1 MTTTS
6 RTRDTADATAYQAAQ
21 RNIVAA
27 SNRRAAA
34 SQEALL
40 VGIERRKMAR
50 AVTHLAGTVGAAAGW
65 TGIGYAVRR
74 FVTAATFADRLTAS
88 PIEPE
93 TVEDMRHLSIMDCR

>member
-50 AVTHLAGTVGAAAGW
+50 AVTHLAGTVGAAAVATDVVSELRAFSAEPATLMERMVADGLL
-65 TGIGYAVRR
+65 GYDEQ
-74 FVTAATFADRLTAS
+74 TAYVLV
-88 PIEPE
+88 P
-93 TVEDMRHLSIMDCR
+93 MG